1 MTLTVI
7 LSVIAGLAVGVLI
20 GLCTRKRS
28 SKEIQGSSFRIGED
42 HLRSSQKAEQMKR
55 DIVSE
60 GKEEIHRLRQELD
73 RDTKERRNEL
83 QRSERRLEQKEEN
96 LDRKIE
102 SISRKEEELVQ
113 KHEQVQEK
121 LNQLSAKEQELISN
135 LEQIAQLTREQARD
149 LLLTEVESEAN
160 HLIGLRLKELEERAK
175 READRKA
182 QEIIAT
188 AVQRCSV
195 EFTSDAVVSVVNLP
209 SDEMKGR
216 IIGREGRNIRTLRPL
231 RAWT

>member
-20 GLCTRKRS
+20 GFMYQKNAAAKKFKGALS
-28 SKEIQGSSFRIGED
+28 ESERIISEAVK
-42 HLRSSQKAEQMKR
+42 KAEQMKR

-102 SISRKEEELVQ
+102 SISR
-113 KHEQVQEK
+113 
-121 LNQLSAKEQELISN
+121 
-135 LEQIAQLTREQARD
+135 R
-149 LLLTEVESEAN
+149 
-160 HLIGLRLKELEERAK
+160 
-175 READRKA
+175 
-182 QEIIAT
+182 
-188 AVQRCSV
+188 
-195 EFTSDAVVSVVNLP
+195 
-209 SDEMKGR
+209 
-216 IIGREGRNIRTLRPL
+216 RTGPE
-231 RAWT
+231 T

>member
-20 GLCTRKRS
+20 GFMYQKNASDKKYKGALSESERVISEAVK
-28 SKEIQGSSFRIGED
+28 
-42 HLRSSQKAEQMKR
+42 KAEQMKR

-102 SISRKEEELVQ
+102 SISRKEEELIQ
-113 KHEQVQEK
+113 KHEQAQEK
-121 LNQLSAKEQELISN
+121 LNVVFIAKRNESSLNPSGFANSGMSAVPLMAWPSNFTNHCSVISN
-135 LEQIAQLTREQARD
+135 RAVRTASFCHALYAGSPSLTR
-149 LLLTEVESEAN
+149 S
-160 HLIGLRLKELEERAK
+160 
-175 READRKA
+175 
-182 QEIIAT
+182 
-188 AVQRCSV
+188 S
-195 EFTSDAVVSVVNLP
+195 P
-209 SDEMKGR
+209 SLSSLSG
-216 IIGREGRNIRTLRPL
+216 
-231 RAWT
+231 